1 MLQVRLLGQ
10 FDVRAEGKR
19 ISIPTRAG
27 QSLFAFLVLNPGV
40 EYRRE
45 QLAGL
50 FWPDSSEENARRSLR
65 TELWRLRKTISAP
78 GAVDDSPA
86 SEYFLTT
93 DIAIT
98 FNRDAD
104 YWLDAA
110 QLLKP
115 VGDLESLT
123 SELALY
129 RGELLPGFYDEWVSL
144 EREHLYTA
152 FENKMQQLLERL
164 CAQERWVAVQDWA
177 EKWLALD
184 TAPEP
189 AYRALMMAYGA
200 RGDTAQVTAV
210 YQRCGEELQA
220 QLGVEPSAETRALY
234 ETLRQGVQVPA
245 RISSAQPFGTV
256 TFLFTDIEGS
266 TRLLEALGQDY
277 ATVLAEHQAI
287 LRAAIYKWNGQEQGT
302 QGDSFF
308 VSFARALDAVQC
320 TIDAQRALAAHSWTR
335 GHQVRVRMGLHTGE
349 PLIAA
354 TGYIGMDVHRA
365 ARIGDAGHGGQVLLS
380 QTTRELVQHELPSDV
395 TIRDLGE
402 FRLKDLKFPT
412 PLFQL
417 VIAGLQNDFP
427 PLRTK
432 LTGTN

>member
-245 RISSAQPFGTV
+245 RISSAQPFGKHVVTAGADKTARLWDAQTGVELRQFIGHVDLLWSVAFSLDGKYIATASGDGTV
-256 TFLFTDIEGS
+256 RIWDVQTGKGLRRLVGHTAAVENVVFSPDGKYVLSGS
-266 TRLLEALGQDY
+266 DDGTARLWDVDYRTTMNYLCSRLLRDFSADER
-277 ATVLAEHQAI
+277 AEYDI
-287 LRAAIYKWNGQEQGT
+287 TDDK
-302 QGDSFF
+302 
-308 VSFARALDAVQC
+308 
-320 TIDAQRALAAHSWTR
+320 
-335 GHQVRVRMGLHTGE
+335 
-349 PLIAA
+349 
-354 TGYIGMDVHRA
+354 
-365 ARIGDAGHGGQVLLS
+365 
-380 QTTRELVQHELPSDV
+380 
-395 TIRDLGE
+395 
-402 FRLKDLKFPT
+402 PT
-412 PLFQL
+412 CP
-417 VIAGLQNDFP
+417 
-427 PLRTK
+427 
-432 LTGTN
+432 